1 MAPEDRTPPRQP
13 LWPFRS
19 ARWLG
24 ETAAFLTRRDP
35 TGRRDVARKVR
46 YLEQRGKWT
55 RSLARRSAKVDAIP
69 IDRPIFFLGVQGA
82 GLTIVARTLVRSGN
96 VCTASGNG
104 ANWAQTLDE
113 LGLDRARRRRLP
125 TDLWHAQERT
135 DAPPDAI
142 FGVQHGNAYATDRL
156 LERYRRTAADATR
169 ADADAFRRV
178 IREHIRVYAPDP
190 AHARFVDKTQT
201 YTVKAG
207 YVAKLL
213 EGCDP
218 HFVLVT
224 RNPYSMAYRG
234 AVREYAHVELGHEA
248 RVRLA
253 AEQWENSYRIA
264 LQDGEELDRFSVVR
278 FEDFVED
285 AVSVVRDLCAF
296 VDLPFD
302 EELVP
307 QPHHTLPRAT
317 YPVGDAKWYPLRPD
331 SWLPRVVEQDAAIIA
346 ARCGALAERLGYSRA
361 AVS

>member
-1 MAPEDRTPPRQP
+1 MARDDRTPPRQP
-13 LWPFRS
+13 LWPLRS

-24 ETAAFLTRRDP
+24 EIAAFLARRDP

-46 YLEQRGKWT
+46 YLEQRGKWA
-55 RSLARRSAKVDAIP
+55 RSLGRRSAKVDAIP

-96 VCTASGNG
+96 VCTASGNA

-142 FGVQHGNAYATDRL
+142 FGVEHGNAYATDRL
-156 LERYRRTAADATR
+156 LERYRRTADDATGE
-169 ADADAFRRV
+169 DAEAFRRV
-178 IREHIRVYAPDP
+178 IREHILVYAPDP
-190 AHARFVDKTQT
+190 AHARFADKTQT

-207 YVAKLL
+207 YIAKLL

-224 RNPYSMAYRG
+224 RNPYSMSYRA
-234 AVREYAHVELGHEA
+234 AVRDYAHVEIGHEA

-253 AEQWENSYRIA
+253 AEHWENSYRLA

-285 AVSVVRDLCAF
+285 PISIVRDLCAF

-307 QPHHTLPRAT
+307 QPHHTLPPGT

-331 SWLPRVVEQDAAIIA
+331 SWLPRVGEQDAAIIA
-346 ARCGALAERLGYSRA
+346 ERCGTLAERFGYSPA